1 MSVTDAILA
10 AARNHPEKIGGSAEK
25 NRVGKIWLLNI
36 WDYELFNVKK
46 QDTNY
51 GGDISTLFQGHF
63 QTKLIIYKRAQI
75 FIRRNRRHRKMTN
88 GIIIDMIWSMF
99 FLILVL

>member
-1 MSVTDAILA
+1 VTTDAILA
-10 AARNHPEKIGGSAEK
+10 ATRNHPEKIGGRQKKIGSAK
-25 NRVGKIWLLNI
+25 
-36 WDYELFNVKK
+36 YAF
-46 QDTNY
+46 TMSY
-51 GGDISTLFQGHF
+51 GDISTLFQGHF

-75 FIRRNRRHRKMTN
+75 FIRRNRKMTN